1 MSSKG
6 DKTGQM
12 RRWRE
17 KNRERY
23 NKYQKLYKR
32 EIRGCKKGD

>member
-17 KNRERY
+17 KNREHY
-23 NKYQKLYKR
+23 NEYQKQYKR
-32 EIRGCKKGD
+32 KIRGSRKAN

>member
-6 DKTGQM
+6 NKTEQM

-17 KNRERY
+17 KNREHY
-23 NKYQKLYKR
+23 NEYQKLYKR
-32 EIRGCKKGD
+32 KIRGCKKVD

>member
-23 NKYQKLYKR
+23 NEYQKQYKR
-32 EIRGCKKGD
+32 KIRGSRKSN

>member
-1 MSSKG
+1 MRNKG

-17 KNRERY
+17 RHCKHY
-23 NKYQKLYKR
+23 NEYQKQYKR
-32 EIRGCKKGD
+32 KIRGSKKSD

>member
-17 KNRERY
+17 KNRARY
-23 NKYQKLYKR
+23 NEYQKLYKR
-32 EIRGCKKGD
+32 KIRGSKKVN